1 MKNLNYKVEFD
12 PSFAGGEYTG
22 TGNQVLVPEDMV
34 VELGM
39 EAAFVKVT
47 GHRAENIISYP
58 LETRFDETGLEIQ
71 LPAAGEHALEGAST
85 SDLMQEAVQATSELV
100 AVEIAAVGEVVVAEP
115 VALVIEE
122 PAQVVAAD
130 AVQAETE
137 APAAGWRV

>member
-1 MKNLNYKVEFD
+1 MKNVNYKVEFD

-22 TGNQVLVPEDMV
+22 TGNQVLVSEDMV

-47 GHRAENIISYP
+47 GHKAENIISYP

-71 LPAAGEHALEGAST
+71 LPAAGEV
-85 SDLMQEAVQATSELV
+85 DLPAEP
-100 AVEIAAVGEVVVAEP
+100 AVEIAAAGEVVVAEP

-122 PAQVVAAD
+122 PAQVVVPD